1 MNLLAGFLPGELV
14 QLVRRWWRAGRI
26 RVSPREGELLR
37 LRTGDIVEFDGRRLE
52 IDSWCFRKDRDREP
66 PDCPAPAEN
75 AAAGTSWELQLDCRD
90 VSEDRTGPGRNCT
103 LLIVP
108 AAGRAEFCGS
118 PLPPLVWL
126 VEAGTPARQLSADE
140 LSVWCRQ

>member
-26 RVSPREGELLR
+26 RISPREGELLQ

-52 IDSWCFRKDRDREP
+52 VQSWSLRDGPETTASGKQAG
-66 PDCPAPAEN
+66 PDAD
-75 AAAGTSWELQLDCRD
+75 WKLQLDCMD
-90 VSEDRTGPGRNCT
+90 VSEERTELERNCR

-108 AAGRAEFCGS
+108 AAAGTTGYCGS

-126 VEAGTPARQLSADE
+126 QEADQPARQLAADE
-140 LSVWCRQ
+140 VTVWCRQ